1 MSLFNKTLTRL
12 RAPLVSDGRGGMKRD
27 WAVYQPVTI
36 AGWTV
41 DAGVTIADGQ
51 NRDGSLI
58 AYTAR
63 GPLLADVEG
72 TDRIVYDGETF
83 EIDGAVLR
91 QEGPTLRTSHCIVLL
106 KRWEG

>member
-1 MSLFNKTLTRL
+1 MSLFVHTLTRL
-12 RAPLVSDGRGGMKRD
+12 RAPLVSDGRGGQKRD
-27 WAVYQPVTI
+27 WPAASSAALP
-36 AGWTV
+36 GWQI
-41 DAGVTIADGQ
+41 DAGVTLKDGQ

-63 GPLLADVEG
+63 GPLEADVEG
-72 TDRIVYDGETF
+72 SDRIVYLGKTF

-91 QEGPTLRTSHCIVLL
+91 QPGPTSRTSHCIVLL